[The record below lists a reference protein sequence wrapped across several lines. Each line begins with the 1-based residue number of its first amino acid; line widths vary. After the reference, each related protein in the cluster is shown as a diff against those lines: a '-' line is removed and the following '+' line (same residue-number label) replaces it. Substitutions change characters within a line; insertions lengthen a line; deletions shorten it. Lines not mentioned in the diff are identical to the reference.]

1 MAFLERFLPKAKK
14 GDGAPSPESAIGAL
28 QTALAKIREEREA
41 ADRKIGAHAA
51 KRRALL
57 LEDAA
62 TETIL
67 SHDLESDRARVNQDR
82 LDEAEGKIREMIAFE
97 EDVVADGDWRGFY
110 DQWHA
115 LALACLETIQA
126 AHGAQQQFLAHHE
139 SAPGGYS
146 RGLQIGRVPVVNPG
160 GLLQLGEIHAKETR
174 RREAMDAVIAQRR
187 AEAAL

>member
-1 MAFLERFLPKAKK
+1 VSFIERFLPKAKK
-14 GDGAPSPESAIGAL
+14 GDGARSPESAIGAL

-97 EDVVADGDWRGFY
+97 EDVIADGDWRGFY
-110 DQWHA
+110 DQWHS
-115 LALACLETIQA
+115 LALACLEAMQT
-126 AHGAQQQFLAHHE
+126 AHLEQQKFLAHHE
-139 SAPGGYS
+139 GAPGGYS
-146 RGLQIGRVPVVNPG
+146 SGLQIGRVPTVHPG
-160 GLLQLGEIHAKETR
+160 GLLQLDEIHRKDIR
-174 RREAMDAVIAQRR
+174 RREAMDAVIARMR
-187 AEAAL
+187 AEAQ